1 MSNTARKKEGDVVK
15 TKKSPVEKLRA
26 PGTIRSRAHRML
38 EMAEEGKLK
47 HFDVDMFKMELVAG
61 YVASVIRGNY
71 PDLNIP
77 YHSRW
82 RHFEYG
88 GKDRWRDLI
97 KMMGKGKIKKKEIAR
112 RAIDLVVVSVLLDAG
127 AGPDWVYREEDT
139 SIKVGRSEG
148 LGIASFHMFA
158 HGYFSSDEQNP
169 YQVDVKGLATL
180 DESKLVEGFQIS
192 DGNPMRGLEGRI
204 QLVKA
209 LSSALESAGLK
220 RPGDLYDILA
230 KDKKEICASEI
241 LAAILTYFS
250 PIWPGRVEIDGQ
262 NMGDVWRYEGLEY
275 KNGTNGF
282 MPIHKLSQWLTYSLL
297 EPFEW
302 SGVKVIGLDN
312 LTGLAEYRNGG
323 LFIDSG
329 VLVLKNPDDLEQQ
342 WAPDSALII
351 EWRALTIALLDEL
364 HHDVADALGLDMAEF
379 PLAKLLEGGSWAAG
393 RRLAY
398 KRSITGESPVKIV
411 TDGTVF

>member
-1 MSNTARKKEGDVVK
+1 MSNTVRQEAVKSKKG
-15 TKKSPVEKLRA
+15 SIEKLRD
-26 PGTIRSRAHRML
+26 PGTIRSCAHRML

-47 HFDVDMFKMELVAG
+47 HFTLDMFKMELVAG
-61 YVASVIRGNY
+61 YVASVIRANY
-71 PDLNIP
+71 PDLKIP

-88 GKDRWRDLI
+88 SADRWGALDK
-97 KMMGKGKIKKKEIAR
+97 KMGNINKEEKVR

-158 HGYFSSDEQNP
+158 DGFFSSDKKNP
-169 YQVDVKGLATL
+169 YQVDVKGLGKL
-180 DESKLVEGFQIS
+180 DEGRLKDGFQIS
-192 DGNPMRGLEGRI
+192 EDNPMRGLEGRI

-209 LSSALESAGLK
+209 LSSALETSGLK
-220 RPGDLYDILA
+220 RPGDMYDILT
-230 KDKKEICASEI
+230 KDKKEIYAADI
-241 LAAILTYFS
+241 LAAILSYFS
-250 PIWPGRVEIDGQ
+250 SIWPGRVEIDGQ
-262 NMGDVWRYEGLEY
+262 NMGDVWQYKNLEY
-275 KNGTNGF
+275 KDVTSGY

-297 EPFEW
+297 EPFEEA
-302 SGVKVIGLDN
+302 GIKVKGLDS

-329 VLVLKNPDDLEQQ
+329 VLVLKNPDDLEKE
-342 WAPDSALII
+342 WRPDSDLII

-364 HHDVADALGLDMAEF
+364 HGAVAEALGLDMAEF

-393 RRLAY
+393 RKLAY
-398 KRSITGESPVKIV
+398 KRSITGESPVKIL